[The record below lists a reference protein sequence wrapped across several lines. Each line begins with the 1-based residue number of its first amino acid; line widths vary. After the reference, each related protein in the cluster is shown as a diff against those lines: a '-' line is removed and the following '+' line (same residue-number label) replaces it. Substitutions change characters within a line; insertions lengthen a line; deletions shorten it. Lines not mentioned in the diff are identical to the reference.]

1 MASKSTMISDSGS
14 KEKANCRKEGMRHE
28 KSRQEKGQKN
38 RSAERGRK
46 RYLRVYRGGSWER
59 YQVPQLRLEG
69 KWLEDYGFLPGIP
82 IEVTCTEGRLVIC
95 KATMVSVL
103 VIGSRSISAFD
114 ISPYIPRNCGRVLCY
129 QEKGIGSV
137 AEQYAQSH
145 GIPAEIVEPDRE
157 QSGQEDVSEQDVQ
170 MAAMAD
176 LVVAVWDGKSRG
188 TKEIADYAR
197 KTGKPVKV
205 ITVTME

>member
-1 MASKSTMISDSGS
+1 MASKSTMISDSYS

-59 YQVPQLRLEG
+59 YPVPQLRLEG
-69 KWLEDYGFLPGIP
+69 KWLEDYGFLPGTL
-82 IEVTCTEGRLVIC
+82 IEVSCADGQLVIC
-95 KATMVSVL
+95 KAPTISVL
-103 VIGSRSISAFD
+103 VIGSCSIPAFD
-114 ISPYIPRNCGRVLCY
+114 LSPYIPRNCGRILCY

-137 AEQYAQSH
+137 AEQYARYH
-145 GIPAEIVEPDRE
+145 RIHVETAEPDGN
-157 QSGQEDVSEQDVQ
+157 QNGQGEISEQDIQ
-170 MAAMAD
+170 MVAMAD

-188 TKEIADYAR
+188 TKEVADYAR
-197 KTGKPVKV
+197 KTGKQVNV